1 MAKYYEIVVFP
12 GDLKKS
18 KVRRFRIP
26 KFFVWFV
33 SLLVPCFFAVSSYMM
48 WNYTSHELA
57 CKKIIRTA
65 DVYKAQVA
73 DLEKK
78 VRQAQ
83 TQVSRVREL
92 DEKLRVI
99 ANLKPAYQSGE
110 NLWGIGGIPEDDPSS
125 NDVVCTLSPEESERI
140 RQLHYDLFRLERQSK
155 FEQKSLKEL
164 HDKLI
169 SRRDLLDSTPS
180 IRPAYG
186 YETSG
191 FGYRISPFT
200 GHKQFHEG
208 LDIANRKGTP
218 VIAPAN
224 GLVVFTGRKGG
235 FGNLVIIDH
244 GHGITTRYG
253 HLSKILVRVGQH
265 VKRGEKIAE
274 IGNTGRSTGPHLH
287 YEVRLNGVPVNPRRY
302 ILN

>member
-12 GDLKKS
+12 GNPKKS
-18 KVRRFRIP
+18 KIRRFKIP
-26 KFFVWFV
+26 RFVIGLF
-33 SLLVPCFFAVSSYMM
+33 SILIPSFLALSGYII
-48 WNYTSHELA
+48 WNYTSHELRYN
-57 CKKIIRTA
+57 KIVHCTE
-65 DVYKAQVA
+65 VYKTQITK
-73 DLEKK
+73 LEKEVHQAQAEVAK
-78 VRQAQ
+78 VRK
-83 TQVSRVREL
+83 L

-99 ANLKPAYQSGE
+99 ANLKPLDQNGG
-110 NLWGIGGIPEDDPSS
+110 NMWGVGGISEDLVPSDS
-125 NDVVCTLSPEESERI
+125 NVSTLSPEESEQI
-140 RQLHYDLFRLERQSK
+140 RQLHYDLFRLERLSK

-164 HDKLI
+164 HEQLI
-169 SRRDLLDSTPS
+169 SRKNLLDSTPS

-208 LDIANRKGTP
+208 LDIANRVGTP

-235 FGNLVIIDH
+235 FGNLIIISH

-253 HLSKILVRVGQH
+253 HLSKILVKVGQH
-265 VKRGEKIAE
+265 VKRGEKIGE